1 MRRPDP
7 GTAYDSLTGAYGAAD
22 RPEFAGEA
30 LAKAGASAYS
40 PARLNAGESAS
51 MRIVRHWQS
60 TPADARGAVVA
71 IGNFDG
77 VHLGHRAVIE
87 EGRRVA
93 RSLGAPLAVLTFE
106 PHPRQVLSPPDE
118 PFRLTPFRLKARHLA
133 ALGIETLFVARFDRA
148 FAAREPA
155 SFVADVIAA
164 GIGARHVVVG
174 HDFAFGRRRAGTVA
188 LLTEVGAAL
197 GVGVTSIEAVGTDTG
212 VYSASQARRLL
223 TAGDVAALPPLLGR
237 FWEIDGRVVAG
248 DRRGRTIGF
257 PTANLRCA
265 GILHPAR
272 GVYALWARPDGDAGR
287 WLPAVANLGRRPTFD
302 KTEDLLEV
310 HIFDYSAS
318 LYDRRLRAAFAD
330 RVRPERRFDGI
341 DALKAQITRDCEA
354 ARAILADTPAPDA
367 GEIAAQPRRLAIS

>member
-1 MRRPDP
+1 
-7 GTAYDSLTGAYGAAD
+7 
-22 RPEFAGEA
+22 
-30 LAKAGASAYS
+30 
-40 PARLNAGESAS
+40 

-60 TPADARGAVVA
+60 TPAEARGAVVA
-71 IGNFDG
+71 VGNFDG

-87 EGRRVA
+87 EGRRIA

-106 PHPRQVLSPPDE
+106 PHPRQVLAAPEE
-118 PFRLTPFRLKARHLA
+118 PFRLTPFRVKARHLD
-133 ALGIETLFVARFDRA
+133 ALGVEFLYVARFDRA

-174 HDFAFGRRRAGTVA
+174 HDFAFGRGRAGTVA
-188 LLTEVGAAL
+188 LLTEVGGSL
-197 GVGVTSIEAVGTDTG
+197 GVGVTSIEAAGTGTKIH
-212 VYSASQARRLL
+212 SASRARHLL
-223 TAGDVAALPPLLGR
+223 SAGEVAALPKVLGR
-237 FWEIDGRVVAG
+237 YWEIDGHVVAG

-272 GVYALWARPDGDAGR
+272 GVYALWAQPDGEDGR
-287 WLPAVANLGRRPTFD
+287 WYPAVANLGRRPTFD

-310 HIFDYSAS
+310 HIFDYTAD
-318 LYDRRLRAAFAD
+318 LYGRRLRAAFAD

-341 DALKAQITRDCEA
+341 EALKAQIANDCDT
-354 ARAILADTPAPDA
+354 ARTILARLPAPDA
-367 GEIAAQPRRLAIS
+367 DESAALPRRQARS

>member
-1 MRRPDP
+1 
-7 GTAYDSLTGAYGAAD
+7 
-22 RPEFAGEA
+22 
-30 LAKAGASAYS
+30 
-40 PARLNAGESAS
+40 

-71 IGNFDG
+71 VGNFDG

-87 EGRRVA
+87 ESRRIA

-106 PHPRQVLSPPDE
+106 PHPRQVLAAPEE
-118 PFRLTPFRLKARHLA
+118 PFRLTPLRIKARHLA
-133 ALGIETLFVARFDRA
+133 ALGVDILFVARFDRA

-155 SFVADVIAA
+155 SFVADVVAA

-174 HDFAFGRRRAGTVA
+174 HDFAFGRGRAGTVA
-188 LLTEVGAAL
+188 LLTEVGGTL
-197 GVGVTSIEAVGTDTG
+197 GVGVTSIEAAGTGTTIH
-212 VYSASQARRLL
+212 SASRARRLL
-223 TAGDVAALPPLLGR
+223 ADGHVAALPEVLGR
-237 FWEIDGRVVAG
+237 YWEIDGHVVAG

-272 GVYALWARPDGDAGR
+272 GVYALWAQPAGDTH
-287 WLPAVANLGRRPTFD
+287 WYPAVANLGRRPTFD

-310 HIFDYSAS
+310 HIFDYAAD
-318 LYDRRLRAAFAD
+318 LYGRRLRAAFAD

-341 DALKAQITRDCEA
+341 DALKAQIADDCDT
-354 ARAILADTPAPDA
+354 ARTILARSPAPDT
-367 GEIAAQPRRLAIS
+367 EESAALPRRQASS

>member
-1 MRRPDP
+1 
-7 GTAYDSLTGAYGAAD
+7 
-22 RPEFAGEA
+22 
-30 LAKAGASAYS
+30 
-40 PARLNAGESAS
+40 

-87 EGRRVA
+87 EGRHIA
-93 RSLGAPLAVLTFE
+93 RALGAPLAVLTFE
-106 PHPRQVLSPPDE
+106 PHPRQVLAAPEE
-118 PFRLTPFRLKARHLA
+118 PFRLTPFRVKARHLD
-133 ALGIETLFVARFDRA
+133 ALGVEFLYVARFDRT

-155 SFVADVIAA
+155 SFVADVVAA

-174 HDFAFGRRRAGTVA
+174 HDFAFGRGRAGTVA
-188 LLTEVGAAL
+188 LLTEVGGSL
-197 GVGVTSIEAVGTDTG
+197 GVGVTSIKAAGTGTTIH
-212 VYSASQARRLL
+212 SASRARRLL
-223 TAGDVAALPPLLGR
+223 ADGEVAALPEVLGR
-237 FWEIDGRVVAG
+237 YWEIDGHVVTG

-272 GVYALWARPDGDAGR
+272 GVYALWAQPDGDDGH
-287 WLPAVANLGRRPTFD
+287 WYPAVANLGRRPTFD

-310 HIFDYSAS
+310 HIFGYAAD
-318 LYDRRLRAAFAD
+318 LYGRRLRAAFAD

-341 DALKAQITRDCEA
+341 EALKAQIADDCDT
-354 ARAILADTPAPDA
+354 ARAILARLPAPDA
-367 GEIAAQPRRLAIS
+367 DESAALPRRQARS

>member
-1 MRRPDP
+1 
-7 GTAYDSLTGAYGAAD
+7 
-22 RPEFAGEA
+22 
-30 LAKAGASAYS
+30 
-40 PARLNAGESAS
+40 

-87 EGRRVA
+87 EGRRIA
-93 RSLGAPLAVLTFE
+93 RALGAPLAVLTFE
-106 PHPRQVLSPPDE
+106 PHPRQVLAAPEE
-118 PFRLTPFRLKARHLA
+118 PFRLTPFRVKARHLDT
-133 ALGIETLFVARFDRA
+133 LGVEFLYVARFDRA

-155 SFVADVIAA
+155 SFVADVVAA

-174 HDFAFGRRRAGTVA
+174 HDFAFGRGRAGTVK
-188 LLTEVGAAL
+188 LLNEVGGSL
-197 GVGVTSIEAVGTDTG
+197 GVGVTSIEAAGTGTTIH
-212 VYSASQARRLL
+212 SASRARRLL
-223 TAGDVAALPPLLGR
+223 ADGEVAALPEVLGR
-237 FWEIDGRVVAG
+237 YWEIDGHVVTG

-272 GVYALWARPDGDAGR
+272 GVYALWAQPDGDEH
-287 WLPAVANLGRRPTFD
+287 WYPAVANLGRRPTFD

-310 HIFDYSAS
+310 HIFDYAADI
-318 LYDRRLRAAFAD
+318 YGRRLRAAFAD

-341 DALKAQITRDCEA
+341 EALKAQIADDCDT
-354 ARAILADTPAPDA
+354 ARAILARLPAPDA
-367 GEIAAQPRRLAIS
+367 DESAAQPRRQARS

>member
-1 MRRPDP
+1 
-7 GTAYDSLTGAYGAAD
+7 
-22 RPEFAGEA
+22 
-30 LAKAGASAYS
+30 
-40 PARLNAGESAS
+40 

-60 TPADARGAVVA
+60 TPADAQGAVVA

-87 EGRRVA
+87 EGRRIA

-106 PHPRQVLSPPDE
+106 PHPRQVLAAPEE
-118 PFRLTPFRLKARHLA
+118 PFRLTPFRVKARHLD
-133 ALGIETLFVARFDRA
+133 ALGVEFLYVARFDRV

-174 HDFAFGRRRAGTVA
+174 HDFAFGRGRAGTVA
-188 LLTEVGAAL
+188 LLTEVGGSL
-197 GVGVTSIEAVGTDTG
+197 GVGVTSIEAAGTGTKIH
-212 VYSASQARRLL
+212 SASRARHLL
-223 TAGDVAALPPLLGR
+223 SAGEVAALPKVLGR
-237 FWEIDGRVVAG
+237 YWEIDGHVVAG

-272 GVYALWARPDGDAGR
+272 GVYALWARPQGEGTGEGER

-310 HIFDYSAS
+310 HLFDYDGM
-318 LYDRRLRAAFAD
+318 LYGRRLRAAFAE

-341 DALKAQITRDCEA
+341 DALKAQIARDCDA
-354 ARAILADTPAPDA
+354 ARAILARTAPPDA
-367 GEIAAQPRRLAIS
+367 GARVEAPRREARS

>member
-1 MRRPDP
+1 
-7 GTAYDSLTGAYGAAD
+7 
-22 RPEFAGEA
+22 
-30 LAKAGASAYS
+30 
-40 PARLNAGESAS
+40 

-60 TPADARGAVVA
+60 TPAEARGAVVA
-71 IGNFDG
+71 VGNFDG

-87 EGRRVA
+87 EGRRIA

-106 PHPRQVLSPPDE
+106 PHPRQVLAAPEE
-118 PFRLTPFRLKARHLA
+118 PFRLTPFRVKARHLD
-133 ALGIETLFVARFDRA
+133 ALGVEFLYVARFDRV

-174 HDFAFGRRRAGTVA
+174 HDFAFGRGRAGTVA
-188 LLTEVGAAL
+188 LLTEVGGSL
-197 GVGVTSIEAVGTDTG
+197 GVGVTSIEAAGTGTKIH
-212 VYSASQARRLL
+212 SASRARHLL
-223 TAGDVAALPPLLGR
+223 SAGEVAALPKVLGR
-237 FWEIDGRVVAG
+237 YWEIDGHVVAG

-272 GVYALWARPDGDAGR
+272 GVYALWAQPDGDDRR
-287 WLPAVANLGRRPTFD
+287 WYPAVANLGLRPTFD

-310 HIFDYSAS
+310 HIFDYTGD
-318 LYDRRLRAAFAD
+318 LYGRRLRAAFAD

-341 DALKAQITRDCEA
+341 EALKAQIANDCDT
-354 ARAILADTPAPDA
+354 ARTILARLPAPDA
-367 GEIAAQPRRLAIS
+367 DESAALPRRQARS

>member
-1 MRRPDP
+1 
-7 GTAYDSLTGAYGAAD
+7 
-22 RPEFAGEA
+22 
-30 LAKAGASAYS
+30 
-40 PARLNAGESAS
+40 

-93 RSLGAPLAVLTFE
+93 RALGAPLAVLTFE
-106 PHPRQVLSPPDE
+106 PHPRQVLAAPEE
-118 PFRLTPFRLKARHLA
+118 PFRLTPFRVKARHLD
-133 ALGIETLFVARFDRA
+133 ALGVEFLYVARFDRA

-155 SFVADVIAA
+155 SFVADVVAA

-188 LLTEVGAAL
+188 LLTEVGGSL
-197 GVGVTSIEAVGTDTG
+197 GVGVTSIEAAGTGTTIH
-212 VYSASQARRLL
+212 SASRARHLL
-223 TAGDVAALPPLLGR
+223 ADGEVAVLPEVLGR
-237 FWEIDGRVVAG
+237 YWEIDGHVVTG

-272 GVYALWARPDGDAGR
+272 GVYALWAQPDGDDGA
-287 WLPAVANLGRRPTFD
+287 WFPAVANLGRRPTFD

-310 HIFDYSAS
+310 HIFDYAAD
-318 LYDRRLRAAFAD
+318 LYGRRLRAAFAD

-341 DALKAQITRDCEA
+341 DALKAQIADDCDT
-354 ARAILADTPAPDA
+354 ARAILARLPAPDA
-367 GEIAAQPRRLAIS
+367 DESAALPRRQARS

>member
-1 MRRPDP
+1 
-7 GTAYDSLTGAYGAAD
+7 
-22 RPEFAGEA
+22 
-30 LAKAGASAYS
+30 
-40 PARLNAGESAS
+40 

-87 EGRRVA
+87 EGRRIA
-93 RSLGAPLAVLTFE
+93 RALGAPLAVLTFE
-106 PHPRQVLSPPDE
+106 PHPRQVLAAPAE
-118 PFRLTPFRLKARHLA
+118 PFRLTPFRVKARQLD
-133 ALGIETLFVARFDRA
+133 ALGVDFLYVARFDRA

-155 SFVADVIAA
+155 SFVADVVAA

-188 LLTEVGAAL
+188 LLTEVGGSL
-197 GVGVTSIEAVGTDTG
+197 GVGVTIIEAAGTGTTIH
-212 VYSASQARRLL
+212 SASRARRLL
-223 TAGDVAALPPLLGR
+223 ADGEVAALPEVLGR
-237 FWEIDGRVVAG
+237 YWEIDGHVIAG

-272 GVYALWARPDGDAGR
+272 GVYALWAQPDGDEH
-287 WLPAVANLGRRPTFD
+287 WYPAVANLGRRPTFD

-310 HIFDYSAS
+310 HIFDYAAD
-318 LYDRRLRAAFAD
+318 LYGKRLRAAFAD

-341 DALKAQITRDCEA
+341 DALKAQIADDCET
-354 ARAILADTPAPDA
+354 ARAILARLPVPDA
-367 GEIAAQPRRLAIS
+367 DESAALPRRQARS

>member
-1 MRRPDP
+1 
-7 GTAYDSLTGAYGAAD
+7 
-22 RPEFAGEA
+22 
-30 LAKAGASAYS
+30 
-40 PARLNAGESAS
+40 

-87 EGRRVA
+87 ESRRIA
-93 RSLGAPLAVLTFE
+93 RALDAPLAVLTFE
-106 PHPRQVLSPPDE
+106 PHPRQVLAAPAE
-118 PFRLTPFRLKARHLA
+118 PFRLTPFRVKTRHLD
-133 ALGIETLFVARFDRA
+133 ALGVEFLYVARFDRA

-155 SFVADVIAA
+155 SFVADVVAA
-164 GIGARHVVVG
+164 DIGARHVVVG

-188 LLTEVGAAL
+188 LLTEVGGSL
-197 GVGVTSIEAVGTDTG
+197 GVGVTSIEAAGTGTTIH
-212 VYSASQARRLL
+212 SASRARRLL
-223 TAGDVAALPPLLGR
+223 ADGEVAALPEVLGR
-237 FWEIDGRVVAG
+237 YWEIDGHVIAG

-272 GVYALWARPDGDAGR
+272 GVYALWAQADGDNGA
-287 WLPAVANLGRRPTFD
+287 WFPAVANLGRRPTFD

-310 HIFDYSAS
+310 HIFDYAAD
-318 LYDRRLRAAFAD
+318 LYGKRLRAAFAD

-341 DALKAQITRDCEA
+341 EALKAQIADDCDT
-354 ARAILADTPAPDA
+354 ARAILARLPAPDA
-367 GEIAAQPRRLAIS
+367 DESAALPRRQARS

>member
-1 MRRPDP
+1 
-7 GTAYDSLTGAYGAAD
+7 
-22 RPEFAGEA
+22 
-30 LAKAGASAYS
+30 
-40 PARLNAGESAS
+40 

-60 TPADARGAVVA
+60 TPADAQGAVVA

-77 VHLGHRAVIE
+77 VHLGHRAVVE
-87 EGRRVA
+87 EGA
-93 RSLGAPLAVLTFE
+93 RIARTLGAPLAVLTFE
-106 PHPRQVLSPPDE
+106 PHPRQVLSPPGE

-133 ALGIETLFVARFDRA
+133 ALGVEILFVVRFDRA

-155 SFVADVIAA
+155 SFVADVVAA

-174 HDFAFGRRRAGTVA
+174 HDFAFGRGRAGTVA
-188 LLTEVGAAL
+188 LLTEVGAAS
-197 GVGVTSIEAVGTDTG
+197 GVGVTTIEAAGTGTE

-223 TAGDVAALPPLLGR
+223 AAGEVAALPPLLGR
-237 FWEIDGRVVAG
+237 FWEIEGRVIAG

-272 GVYALWARPDGDAGR
+272 GVYALWARPDDGGH

-310 HIFDYSAS
+310 HIFDYAGN
-318 LYDRRLRAAFAD
+318 LYGRRLRAAFAE

-341 DALKAQITRDCEA
+341 DALKAQIASDCEA
-354 ARAILADTPAPDA
+354 ARAILAGTPAPDA
-367 GEIAAQPRRLAIS
+367 GEVAALPRRQAIS